1 MFDDRTDVQQS
12 IVDLLYSDPKLEM
25 NRFEEALKTAD
36 FQGVNPL
43 RFLLDQTLITEGS
56 LAELMSDTYG
66 IERLVLSEQPPEASL
81 LSILPV
87 TFLEENHV
95 VPYGEDGSRL
105 GIALSEPMA
114 LSQIGNIRVMTG
126 RQIDTRIVTYTEIL
140 RAIADIRSGGASVA
154 DKSSSQTY
162 NNADVGSSSDIQSN
176 VARPQSPRGTPRAGE
191 EIKSD
196 VVDFV
201 NKIIADAINMNA
213 SDIHVEPFKDQ
224 ATLRYRIDG
233 VLRYIDNGQ
242 FLKQKY
248 PAVSTRLKI
257 MASLDIAERRLPQ
270 DGAIYF
276 SGDGREFDIR
286 VSVLPVQN
294 GERIVMRLLD
304 RNAVKLNLDS
314 LNLDSTAQESLVKA
328 IKAPQ
333 GLVLVTGPTGSG
345 KSTTLYSCVNEIN
358 TESINILTVEDPVEY
373 NIDGIGQVQ
382 VNETIGRTFAAALRS
397 FLRQDPEIILVGEI
411 RDQETA
417 EISVKASLTGHLV
430 LSTLHTNSALE
441 SVSRLIDMGIPAYL
455 LTNALT
461 LVVAQ
466 RLGRKLCDKC
476 TQNDPNVTAEL
487 LRGLGASE
495 EMLAD
500 ATPQKGAGCKA
511 CNRTGFR
518 GRQGLYE
525 VLNITPALR
534 DALMRSATSEEIKQI
549 VKGEGF
555 KSLQEIGLSMLC
567 DGSLAL
573 TEYQRIIAY

>member
-1 MFDDRTDVQQS
+1 MFEGRSDVQQS
-12 IVDLLYSDPKLEM
+12 IVGLLYSDPNLAVEQL
-25 NRFEEALKTAD
+25 EEALSRAD
-36 FQGVNPL
+36 FSGVNPL
-43 RFLLDQTLITEGS
+43 KLLIDEGLISERS
-56 LAELMSDTYG
+56 VADLMSDTYG
-66 IERLVLSEQPPEASL
+66 IERLVLAEHPPNPSL
-81 LSILPV
+81 LGVMPIEYM
-87 TFLEENHV
+87 EEHHI
-95 VPYGEDGSRL
+95 VPYGENGNDL
-105 GIALSEPMA
+105 GIALAEPMA

-126 RQIDTRIVTYTEIL
+126 RQIDTRIVTYSEIQNV
-140 RAIADIRSGGASVA
+140 IADIRRGVNIGSGDVA
-154 DKSSSQTY
+154 PQGG
-162 NNADVGSSSDIQSN
+162 GSNKPGDIQSK
-176 VARPQSPRGTPRAGE
+176 VARPQSARGSRSGE

-201 NKIIADAINMNA
+201 NKIIADAIEMNV
-213 SDIHVEPFKDQ
+213 SDIHVEPYKDR
-224 ATLRYRIDG
+224 AILRYRIDG
-233 VLRYIDNGQ
+233 VLRYIDHGS
-242 FLKQKY
+242 FLKEKY

-276 SGDGREFDIR
+276 AGNGREFDIR

-304 RNAVKLNLDS
+304 RNAVKLSLDS
-314 LNLDSTAQESLVKA
+314 LNLDQTAHESLMKA
-328 IKAPQ
+328 IRAPQ

-358 TESINILTVEDPVEY
+358 AEGINILTVEDPVEY

-382 VNETIGRTFAAALRS
+382 VNETIGRSFATALRS

-441 SVSRLIDMGIPAYL
+441 SVSRLIDMGIPPYL

-466 RLGRKLCDKC
+466 RLGRKLCNQCIEGDKI
-476 TQNDPNVTAEL
+476 VTPEL
-487 LRGLGASE
+487 LLGLGATQ
-495 EMLAD
+495 EMASN
-500 ATPQKGAGCKA
+500 ATPRRGAGCKS
-511 CNRTGFR
+511 CNRTGYK

-534 DALMRSATSEEIKQI
+534 EALLRSAGPLEIQQI
-549 VKGEGF
+549 VKDEGF
-555 KSLQEIGLSMLC
+555 KSLQEIGLNMLC
-567 DGSLAL
+567 DGSLAFN
-573 TEYQRIIAY
+573 EYQRIIAY

>member
-1 MFDDRTDVQQS
+1 MFDGKSDVQQS
-12 IVDLLYSDPKLEM
+12 IVGLLYSDPSLSIEQL
-25 NRFEEALKTAD
+25 EEALSRAD
-36 FQGVNPL
+36 FSGINPL
-43 RFLLDQTLITEGS
+43 KMLIDEGLIS
-56 LAELMSDTYG
+56 ERSVADLMSDTYG
-66 IERLVLSEQPPEASL
+66 IERLVLAEHPPNPSL
-81 LSILPV
+81 LGVMPIDY
-87 TFLEENHV
+87 LEEHHI
-95 VPYGEDGSRL
+95 VPYGENGNDL
-105 GIALSEPMA
+105 GIALAEPMA

-126 RQIDTRIVTYTEIL
+126 RQIDTRIVTYSEIQEV
-140 RAIADIRSGGASVA
+140 IADIRRGGNISGGNAGA
-154 DKSSSQTY
+154 QTSSGNRIDNS
-162 NNADVGSSSDIQSN
+162 GDIQSK
-176 VARPQSPRGTPRAGE
+176 VARPQNARGSRSGE

-201 NKIIADAINMNA
+201 NKIIADAIEMNV
-213 SDIHVEPFKDQ
+213 SDIHVEPYKDR

-233 VLRYIDNGQ
+233 VLRYIDNGD
-242 FLKQKY
+242 FLKAKY

-276 SGDGREFDIR
+276 AGNGREFDIR

-304 RNAVKLNLDS
+304 RNAVKLSLDS
-314 LNLDSTAQESLVKA
+314 LNLDQAAHESLMKA
-328 IKAPQ
+328 IRAPQ

-358 TESINILTVEDPVEY
+358 TEGINILTVEDPVEY
-373 NIDGIGQVQ
+373 NIEGIGQVQ
-382 VNETIGRTFAAALRS
+382 VNETIGRSFATALRS

-441 SVSRLIDMGIPAYL
+441 SVSRLIDMGIPPYL

-466 RLGRKLCDKC
+466 RLGRKLCDQC
-476 TQNDPNVTAEL
+476 IENDKIVTPEL
-487 LRGLGASE
+487 LLGLGATQ
-495 EMLAD
+495 EMAAG
-500 ATPQKGAGCKA
+500 ATPRKGAGCKA
-511 CNRTGFR
+511 CNRTGYK

-534 DALMRSATSEEIKQI
+534 EALLRSAGPVEIQQI
-549 VKGEGF
+549 VKDEGF

-567 DGSLAL
+567 DGSLAFN
-573 TEYQRIIAY
+573 EYQRIIAY